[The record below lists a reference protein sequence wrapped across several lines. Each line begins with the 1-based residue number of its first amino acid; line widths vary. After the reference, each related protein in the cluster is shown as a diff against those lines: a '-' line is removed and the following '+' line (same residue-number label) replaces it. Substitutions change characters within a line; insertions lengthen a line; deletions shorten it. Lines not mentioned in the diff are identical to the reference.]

1 MEAVFR
7 HSSADFKNHRNIHP
21 RFMSQPI
28 ENFAPSSSSFH
39 GGGGLL
45 YTPPFSFSPSLLNPR
60 HHYHQQQQIQPPLLP
75 LPLPIPNSYQNTTR
89 INNRTRHQSL
99 PVKKSNTSIASPKR
113 EKSKHKSVKVSSDSV
128 IISSINSRLGPDPKD
143 VPRVLFS
150 GNSNTV
156 SNDQVAKFSGSVV
169 PTVLSPPPSS
179 LPLPTFSLRPKLSCN
194 NEAAA
199 RVDAGATDNLRRMLR
214 LR

>member
-21 RFMSQPI
+21 RFMSQPT
-28 ENFAPSSSSFH
+28 ENFVPSSSSFH
-39 GGGGLL
+39 GGVGLL

-60 HHYHQQQQIQPPLLP
+60 HHHYHQQQPPL
-75 LPLPIPNSYQNTTR
+75 LPLPIPNSYQNTRR
-89 INNRTRHQSL
+89 INNRSRHQSL
-99 PVKKSNTSIASPKR
+99 SVKKSNPSTASPKR
-113 EKSKHKSVKVSSDSV
+113 EKSKHESMKVSSDSV
-128 IISSINSRLGPDPKD
+128 IISSINSRLGPDPKY

-156 SNDQVAKFSGSVV
+156 SNDDQVAKFSGSVV
-169 PTVLSPPPSS
+169 PSTVLSPPPSS

-194 NEAAA
+194 AEAAA
-199 RVDAGATDNLRRMLR
+199 GVDAGATDNLRRMLR